1 MANLKDVVKS
11 SIFSLYSLFFNVG
24 ALLGV
29 REDRVGL
36 VSMHNA
42 HFSDGLGEVEA
53 ELKYRTARG
62 GKEYEFLHIER
73 TDLDDIKTALKFVTI
88 DALKLGRAKYIFL
101 NDNFM
106 ALAKCHPNQATVI
119 TQLWHG
125 QGAFKKFGFD
135 ITVPETIRRREV
147 LANEK
152 LTYVVCSSSCV
163 RDIYAK
169 AFGVPQSKVLDVGSP
184 NSDYYFR
191 RLEKETARDHLYELY
206 PELEGKYVV
215 LYAPT
220 FREDSEADSKILDM
234 FDAKA
239 LREALGPDV
248 EILIRL
254 HPQVHEAN
262 IRDRS
267 LGAFD
272 VTDYD
277 NVNELCLISDML
289 ITDYSSIC
297 MDFAIQNK
305 PIVFYAYDLENY
317 KGARDFYFNYEEY
330 VPGPIAH
337 DKASLID
344 AVKASKVEPKSMDAF
359 RRFNFDEP
367 DGNAT
372 SRLIDIVM
380 GE

>member
-1 MANLKDVVKS
+1 MANLKDFVKS
-11 SIFSLYSLFFNVG
+11 GMFSLYSFFFNIGSLVG
-24 ALLGV
+24 IK
-29 REDRVGL
+29 EDRVGL

-42 HFSDGLGEVEA
+42 HFNDGLGEVEA
-53 ELKYRTARG
+53 ELKYRATKG
-62 GKEYEFLHIER
+62 GPQYEFLHIER
-73 TDLDDIKTALKFVTI
+73 TALDDVKTALKFVTL

-106 ALAKCHPNQATVI
+106 PLAKCSPHKDTVI
-119 TQLWHG
+119 VQLWHG

-135 ITVPETIRRREV
+135 IKVPESVRKREV
-147 LANEK
+147 LANQK
-152 LTYVVCSSSCV
+152 LSYVACSSSCV
-163 RDIYAK
+163 RDIYAR
-169 AFGVPQSKVLDVGSP
+169 AFGVPQSSVLAVGSP

-191 RLEKETARDHLYELY
+191 RRERNIARANLYELY
-206 PELEGKYVV
+206 PELEGKYVI

-220 FREDSEADSKILDM
+220 FREDAAADSKILDM

-239 LREALGPDV
+239 LRSALGEDV
-248 EILIRL
+248 EILVRL
-254 HPQVHEAN
+254 HPQVHTSLGT
-262 IRDRS
+262 RS

-277 NVNELCLISDML
+277 NVNELCLVADML

-305 PIVFYAYDLENY
+305 PIVLYAYDLDSY

-330 VPGPIAH
+330 VPGPVAS
-337 DKASLID
+337 DMASLIE
-344 AVKASKVEPKSMDAF
+344 AVKASKAEPQSMEAF

-367 DGNAT
+367 DGDAT
-372 SRLIDIVM
+372 SRLLDIVM
-380 GE
+380 KN

>member
-1 MANLKDVVKS
+1 MANLKDFVKS
-11 SIFSLYSLFFNVG
+11 GIFSLYSLFFNIG

-29 REDRVGL
+29 KDDRVGL

-53 ELKYRTARG
+53 ELRYREKRNDGVT
-62 GKEYEFLHIER
+62 YEFLHIER
-73 TDLDDIKTALKFVTI
+73 TALDNIGTALKFVTL
-88 DALKLGRAKYIFL
+88 DAFKLGRAKYIFL

-106 ALAKCHPNQATVI
+106 PLAKCHPNKATII

-135 ITVPETIRRREV
+135 IKVPESIRRREV
-147 LANEK
+147 LSNEK
-152 LTYVVCSSSCV
+152 LSYVACSSSCV

-169 AFGVPQSKVLDVGSP
+169 AFGVPQQKVLAVGSP

-191 RLEKETARDHLYELY
+191 RMERDTAAANLYELY
-206 PELEGKYVV
+206 PELEGKYII

-220 FREDSEADSKILDM
+220 FREDVDADAKILDM

-239 LREALGPDV
+239 LREALGDNV
-248 EILIRL
+248 EVLIRL
-254 HPQVHEAN
+254 HPQVHSSAL
-262 IRDRS
+262 DRS

-272 VTDYD
+272 VTDYYS
-277 NVNELCLISDML
+277 VNELCLMADML

-305 PIVFYAYDLENY
+305 PIVFYAYDLDSY

-330 VPGPIAH
+330 VPGPVAFNQ
-337 DKASLID
+337 ASLID
-344 AVKASKVEPKSMDAF
+344 AVLASKEATPPMDAF

-372 SRLIDIVM
+372 ARLLDIVM
-380 GE
+380 KN